1 MNLWARKSGLILLSA
16 LTLFSC
22 EEELSTVGL
31 PPENDLGIFFVD
43 VPLGDKVSQVWVDN
57 VNSRSTGT
65 VLVGSYTDPYF
76 GNIEARN
83 FSEVN
88 LPKNNPGEDVDGS
101 AVFDSL
107 VLVTRIR
114 GIYGNQVAAGT
125 QRIEIYQLTDTIPLV
140 DATYTTASSQETGQL
155 LSASEFMLHPD
166 SLGLKWEDTGRKLET
181 KEDTLYKARYF
192 DSNNEYIYR
201 SNFKIDE
208 AYASE
213 FFNLLKAK
221 AKEFSSSKDFA
232 AHLKGISFAP
242 TTGNSAIITYGGA
255 DTRLVLY
262 YTETDGSGN
271 KSQETISFPLNTIRS
286 YNQITPNAKS
296 GWNGSDLDDI
306 TTFYEPYT
314 IGTDLAYLQNGTNL
328 LLRLD
333 MSGFN
338 EFSDTVENAIVQKA
352 ELVFENLK
360 GISKTTPPP
369 STMVYY
375 MTSLDSL
382 ANKNYRVGTLINNNR
397 SPLVIGYDKDNK
409 KFSNDITISLQNLLK
424 EDTFNQ
430 LIMAP
435 VTINTS
441 NGSISANGSGVNR
454 FVVSKND
461 IRIRFYYTVPNL
473 NN

>member
-1 MNLWARKSGLILLSA
+1 MSA

-43 VPLGDKVSQVWVDN
+43 VPLGDKVSQVWIDN
-57 VNSRSTGT
+57 VNSRATGT

-76 GNIEARN
+76 GNIETQN

-88 LPKNNPGEDVDGS
+88 LPKNNPGEDLDDS

-107 VLVTRIR
+107 VLETRIR
-114 GIYGNQVAAGT
+114 GIYGNQVASSP
-125 QRIEIYQLTDTIPLV
+125 QRIEIYQLADTIPLK
-140 DATYTTASSQETGQL
+140 DKTYTTASSQEVGQL
-155 LSASEFMLHPD
+155 LSASEFMLYPD

-181 KEDTLYKARYF
+181 KEDTLYKAKFF
-192 DSNNEYIYR
+192 DANNEYIYR
-201 SNFKIDE
+201 SAFKID
-208 AYASE
+208 ASYASG
-213 FFNLLKAK
+213 FFDLVKAEAQQFK
-221 AKEFSSSKDFA
+221 TSDDFA
-232 AHLKGISFAP
+232 DYFNGISFVP
-242 TTGNSAIITYGGA
+242 TAGNSAIITYGAA

-262 YTETDGSGN
+262 YNETDSVGN
-271 KSQETISFPLNTIRS
+271 KSQETMSFSLNTVRS
-286 YNQITPNAKS
+286 YNQIKPNVES
-296 GWNGSDLDDI
+296 PWNGSDFDHI
-306 TTFYEPYT
+306 TSFYEPYT
-314 IGTDLAYLQNGTNL
+314 VDTDLAYLQNGTNL
-328 LLRLD
+328 LLKLD
-333 MSGFN
+333 LSGFN
-338 EFSDTVENAIVQKA
+338 EFSDTVENAIIQKA

-360 GISKTTPPP
+360 SISKTTPPP

-382 ANKNYRVGTLINNNR
+382 ANENYRIGTFLNNNG
-397 SPLVIGYDKDNK
+397 SVLAVSYNEDDK
-409 KFSNDITISLQNLLK
+409 KFTNDITLSLQNFLK

-435 VTINTS
+435 VTINSSTGFIFAS
-441 NGSISANGSGVNR
+441 GGGVNR

-461 IRIRFYYTVPNL
+461 IRIRFYYTIPDL